1 MPFDPFPLKGDVFFI
16 PNSRLNTLLS
26 TKSGLGNATNIFRIS
41 VTRPVHSNTWNRRKP
56 FLKSIPKMA
65 IIYIPTPPLNFS
77 LNLVDLVILA
87 FLDGDYFYKLL
98 KTHVFF

>member
-41 VTRPVHSNTWNRRKP
+41 VTRPVHSNSRNRRKP
-56 FLKSIPKMA
+56 FLKSTPKMA
-65 IIYIPTPPLNFS
+65 ITIIATKNEEDPI
-77 LNLVDLVILA
+77 VVIRIMRNVNHWVPR
-87 FLDGDYFYKLL
+87 D
-98 KTHVFF
+98 